1 MSKKPSKSDWVD
13 ATLALALAAGG
24 GLLVLLSVLTLRGGG
39 VSTGDGVLPV
49 LARAMIGNFGLI
61 PGLLAGLVMAGVGSW
76 MFLANRYEGVVRHL
90 AGALCTVA
98 GLAVLLGALSEDAG
112 GRFGALLG
120 GTASSIVTKPGGALF
135 GLLFLLA
142 PVWFFWFRE
151 RIDLSSFLKS
161 APRSAADS
169 DAHDAGVSVAE
180 AEALA
185 PVMSA
190 GQSAPELSN
199 PYPEDVRLKGALP
212 AGTLPLESDEP
223 VLLTDAPH
231 DASSDHADLP
241 YAASVNRWTPQRDEP
256 ADESVDDD
264 LAAAGVADA
273 DELVEEEFE
282 GDELGEVR
290 PLETAGDAADPFAEH
305 RFEPEVHAVEA
316 AVEVAEDVEP
326 TEEVDAGP
334 IKLTAAY
341 QPPRPSWEVD
351 NDEDLVAEAVPIE
364 VSDALEQVED
374 EDLEEDELLED
385 PDEEELEDSYAAA
398 DLDEEEDEDEEELEE
413 DEELEETLAADDSD
427 EDEDDEEEEYEE
439 EEELEETLAADD
451 SEEDEDEE
459 EEYEDEEELEETL
472 AADDSDEDEDDEE
485 EEYEEEEELEET
497 LAADDSDEDEEEE
510 YEEEEEPEEELEET
524 LAADDSEEDEEEG
537 YEEAEEELEADEP
550 ETVLEPAAAAAA
562 EAAEAAAAAEVQM
575 DLFDEPAAP
584 QAAEPVAVAD
594 SGDSEPEVVLAPQV
608 AVGDGARK
616 ISAQL
621 LTDAGNLLVTEQR
634 VAVSMLQKRFAL
646 DFDQSCV
653 ILDELQQLGLIG
665 PFVDGAPRDIL
676 MSSEEWLEMTGQS

>member
-161 APRSAADS
+161 APRSAGDS

-439 EEELEETLAADD
+439 EEELEETLAAD
-451 SEEDEDEE
+451 E
-459 EEYEDEEELEETL
+459 
-472 AADDSDEDEDDEE
+472 
-485 EEYEEEEELEET
+485 
-497 LAADDSDEDEEEE
+497 SDEDEEEE

-524 LAADDSEEDEEEG
+524 LAADDSEEDEEEE

-550 ETVLEPAAAAAA
+550 ETVLESAAAAAA